1 MSSTFI
7 QTNTSGYSKSWT
19 NTVWESFYNEEATG
33 DIVSI
38 TRDSAHANS
47 VFDKDSLQQDPS
59 ALSLF
64 GLSVQIV
71 IIIAYVT
78 AEHYWKLCCPKVIH
92 HYTVIQLLQFHF

>member
-1 MSSTFI
+1 M
-7 QTNTSGYSKSWT
+7 
-19 NTVWESFYNEEATG
+19 
-33 DIVSI
+33 
-38 TRDSAHANS
+38 RDSAHANS

-78 AEHYWKLCCPKVIH
+78 AEHY
-92 HYTVIQLLQFHF
+92 